1 MRTRLRIKELAQ
13 AKGLK
18 QYELAEKSGVTPQ
31 LLNRYWNN
39 HTQSV
44 TLEQLTAIAQVLG
57 VQPGD
62 LIEVI
67 QDEKPSHRDL

>member
-1 MRTRLRIKELAQ
+1 MRVRLCIKELAQ

-31 LLNRYWNN
+31 LINRYWNN
-39 HTQSV
+39 HIRSV
-44 TLEQLTAIAQVLG
+44 ALEQLASIAGVLG
-57 VQPGD
+57 VKPGD

-67 QDEKPSHRDL
+67 EEKQKGAA